1 MQILVTGGAG
11 FIGSHLAD
19 RLAELGHQINV
30 LDNFSSGK
38 RDWLNKKA
46 TLFKGD
52 VESIFDVKKAISGCD
67 AVFHLAA
74 LTDVRNSDDDRIF
87 RVNYMGSKNV
97 FDAAAKQGAKTIF
110 ASSAAVYGNAD
121 MPNSEDTKL
130 APISAY
136 GKTKLKAEKLLK
148 DAFIARIFNAYG
160 SRGKS
165 VINRFCSNVKSG
177 KKATVFGSGMQSRDY
192 VYVSDVVNALLLG
205 LEHTGTY
212 NVAAGTETTLL
223 NILDIIGDIS
233 GSEPNTEFSLPI
245 EGEIKRSKADISKIK
260 ALGWQPAVSIED
272 GIRYV
277 WRSL

>member
-1 MQILVTGGAG
+1 MKILVTGGAG
-11 FIGSHLAD
+11 FIGSHLVD
-19 RLAELGHQINV
+19 RLVESGHQINV
-30 LDNFSSGK
+30 LDNFSCGK

-74 LTDVRNSDDDRIF
+74 VTDVRNSDDDKIF

-97 FDAAAKQGAKTIF
+97 FDAAEKQGAKTIF

-121 MPNSEDTKL
+121 LPNSEGTKL

-160 SRGKS
+160 PRGKS
-165 VINRFCSNVKSG
+165 VINRFCANAKAG
-177 KKATVFGSGMQSRDY
+177 KKATVFGSGIQSRDY

-205 LEHTGTY
+205 LDHAGTY

-233 GSEPNTEFSLPI
+233 GTEPSIEFGLPV
-245 EGEIKRSKADISKIK
+245 EGEIKRSRADISKIK
-260 ALGWQPAVSIED
+260 ALGWSPAVSIED